1 MRDAHADQATGLRAL
16 FGQRAR
22 TTLSVAGDG
31 ATAVTL
37 NLAAALA
44 RIGQQVLVIDT
55 MKGEAATAL
64 GLRARFEL
72 AHVLAGDRQLRD
84 VLLAGP
90 EGVALLPATRGL
102 PRLVEGS
109 GPWQD
114 RVAAWLDPY
123 GTAFNVWLVNG
134 LPPGGSTA
142 DAPVLF
148 VLAPTADAL
157 TAAYAQMKTLARV
170 ARQREFRIVVRRA
183 KSETAALATYRNMA
197 DTAREFLS
205 ARLDYCGYIPR
216 DDSTALADVRSPCGH
231 AFARLAESLLTA
243 GAGGMTAAA
252 A

>member
-1 MRDAHADQATGLRAL
+1 MRDPLADQATGLRAL
-16 FGQRAR
+16 FARRTR
-22 TTLSVAGDG
+22 TTMSVAGDG
-31 ATAVTL
+31 ATEVTL

-55 MKGEAATAL
+55 MKGEAANAL
-64 GLRARFEL
+64 GLKARYEL
-72 AHVLAGDRQLRD
+72 AHVLAGDRALRD

-114 RVAAWLDPY
+114 RLGAWLDPY

-134 LPPGGSTA
+134 LPPGGSVTG
-142 DAPVLF
+142 APVLF

-157 TAAYAQMKTLARV
+157 TAAYAQMKELARH
-170 ARQREFRIVVRRA
+170 ARHREFRIVVRRA
-183 KSETAALATYRNMA
+183 RSETAALATYRNVA

-216 DDSTALADVRSPCGH
+216 GDSSALADVRSPCGH
-231 AFARLAESLLTA
+231 AFARLAESLLA
-243 GAGGMTAAA
+243 GHAGLTNAAA

>member
-16 FGQRAR
+16 FARRAR
-22 TTLSVAGDG
+22 TTMSVAGDG
-31 ATAVTL
+31 ATEVTL

-55 MKGEAATAL
+55 MKGEAANAL
-64 GLRARFEL
+64 GLKARYEL
-72 AHVLAGDRQLRD
+72 AHVLAGDRALRD

-114 RVAAWLDPY
+114 RLGAWLDPY

-134 LPPGGSTA
+134 LPPGGSATG
-142 DAPVLF
+142 APVLF

-157 TAAYAQMKTLARV
+157 TAAYAQMKALARH
-170 ARQREFRIVVRRA
+170 ARHREFRIVVRRA
-183 KSETAALATYRNMA
+183 RSETAALATYRNVA

-216 DDSTALADVRSPCGH
+216 GDTSALADVRSPCGH
-231 AFARLAESLLTA
+231 AFARLAESLLA
-243 GAGGMTAAA
+243 GHVGLTHPAAA
-252 A
+252 